1 MIERIRGNLTEKSP
15 TFCVIDCHG
24 VGLGLHI
31 SLNTFQRLEKFSE
44 NTLVSLYA
52 YLHVREDVLQ
62 LYGFADAAEREVFR
76 LLISISGVGPR
87 LAIAVLSGSTTEE
100 LRGAIIREDVAML
113 TRIPGVGKKTAQRL
127 VLELKEKIQK
137 RGDIE
142 KLAAISAVS
151 PQEREKVNE
160 AILALVS
167 LGFKQQEAQIAIDKV
182 IKRSGRDLTIE
193 EIIKQA
199 FKEM

>member
-15 TFCVIDCHG
+15 TFCVVDCHG

-31 SLNTFQRLEKFSE
+31 SLNTFQKLEKFPE
-44 NTLVSLYA
+44 TTVVSLYV
-52 YLHVREDVLQ
+52 YLHVREDILQ
-62 LYGFADAAEREVFR
+62 LYGFSDIAEREMFQ

-100 LRGAIIREDVAML
+100 LRGAIVQEDVAML
-113 TRIPGVGKKTAQRL
+113 MRIPGVGKKTAQRL

-142 KLAAISAVS
+142 KLVAISAVS
-151 PQEREKVNE
+151 QQEREKVNE

-167 LGFKQQEAQIAIDKV
+167 LGFKQQEAQTAINKV
-182 IKRSGRDLTIE
+182 IKRSDRDLTLE

-199 FKEM
+199 FKEI

>member
-1 MIERIRGNLTEKSP
+1 MIERILGNLLEKSP

-31 SLNTFQRLEKFSE
+31 SLNTFQKLEKFHE
-44 NTLVSLYA
+44 NTVVSLYA

-62 LYGFADAAEREVFR
+62 LYGFADVAEKEMFQ

-100 LRGAIIREDVAML
+100 LRSAIVREDVAML

-142 KLAAISAVS
+142 KLVAISSASQQV
-151 PQEREKVNE
+151 RGKVNE
-160 AILALVS
+160 AMLALVS
-167 LGFKQQEAQIAIDKV
+167 LGYKQQEAQVAIDKV
-182 IKRSGRDLTIE
+182 IKRSDSDLTLE

>member
-167 LGFKQQEAQIAIDKV
+167 LGFKQQEAQAAIDKV

>member
-167 LGFKQQEAQIAIDKV
+167 LGFKQQEAQVAIDKV

>member
-1 MIERIRGNLTEKSP
+1 MIERILGNLTEKSP
-15 TFCVIDCHG
+15 TFCVVDCHG

-31 SLNTFQRLEKFSE
+31 SLNTFQKLEKFPE
-44 NTLVSLYA
+44 NTMVSLYA

-62 LYGFADAAEREVFR
+62 LYGFFDVAEREMFQ

-87 LAIAVLSGSTTEE
+87 LAIAVLSGSTAEE
-100 LRGAIIREDVAML
+100 LRSAIVREDVAML

-142 KLAAISAVS
+142 RLVAISSISQQV
-151 PQEREKVNE
+151 REKVNE
-160 AILALVS
+160 AMLALVS
-167 LGFKQQEAQIAIDKV
+167 LGYKQQEAQAAIDKV
-182 IKRSGRDLTIE
+182 LKRSDSDLSLE